1 VFGLRENTWF
11 ERRRYPFEG
20 MHRAVSCLLNC
31 GRRLMAALKSVSL
44 STATQLTLMSA
55 QLLLCHLHTQR
66 EREREREREKVKMG
80 HRKNMKIYNGD
91 MGLHGGGRYSG
102 WVTDRDD
109 SRGFACYSVLAKN
122 ERP

>member
-1 VFGLRENTWF
+1 
-11 ERRRYPFEG
+11 
-20 MHRAVSCLLNC
+20 
-31 GRRLMAALKSVSL
+31 
-44 STATQLTLMSA
+44 
-55 QLLLCHLHTQR
+55 
-66 EREREREREKVKMG
+66 MG